1 MTRLKKPPL
10 GMSIGAVS
18 KAAGVSERMVRY
30 YESIGLILKPV
41 RGQQG
46 FRYYSAAHLET
57 LKFIRNARDVGLNVE
72 QIGEMLALWRDHEL
86 STEKVCALAIS
97 AHQALESR
105 AKSLRMLRSALRE
118 LMACLE
124 KGERPTLSG
133 DRRRLG

>member
-1 MTRLKKPPL
+1 MTGLKEPPL

-30 YESIGLILKPV
+30 YESIGLILKPA

-46 FRYYSAAHLET
+46 FRYYSPAHLQT
-57 LKFIRNARDVGLNVE
+57 LKFIRNARDVGLDIDE
-72 QIGEMLALWRDHEL
+72 IGEMLALWRDNDL
-86 STEKVCALAIS
+86 SREKVSALAIS

-118 LMACLE
+118 LMTCLE
-124 KGERPTLSG
+124 KGERPPFSI
-133 DRRRLG
+133 DRKRLG